1 MKEKSSESTPLRPE
15 GERTIDA
22 AMVTID
28 LPDYIREIKKES
40 SWKESDRNAI
50 TIFKS
55 DHLRLLLIALHPGAQ
70 MARHTAPGIIHLQ
83 VLEGGIFFQTDTQ
96 SIDLKKG
103 QAVVLHERIP
113 HSLTAKSEAVFL
125 LSISIS

>member
-1 MKEKSSESTPLRPE
+1 MKEKSNESTPQRPD
-15 GERTIDA
+15 GDRAIDA
-22 AMVTID
+22 AMVSLD
-28 LPDYIREIKKES
+28 LPFFIKEIKKES

-55 DHLRLLLIALHPGAQ
+55 DHLRLLLIALHSGAE
-70 MARHTAPGIIHLQ
+70 MVRHTAPGIINLQ
-83 VLEGGIFFQTDTQ
+83 VMEGEIFFQTDEQ

-113 HSLTAKSEAVFL
+113 HSLTAKSETVFL
-125 LSISIS
+125 LSICIC